1 MRYNTKYKVFFQ
13 KKKLMDIP
21 LRMFNFKRSKWKFLK
36 RIESLH
42 LRFYLFPRKLRKKF
56 FKQRKFFLIKHS
68 NNYKSNIRSYL
79 DKKNFIANFSSL
91 KKKTVEKDS
100 FSNKYNLSNQVTKTS
115 IFHNIKI
122 HKSVKKWQR
131 FKFLYKKSLKQQK
144 DFKQRLDN
152 SILYKNFKNSVFSF
166 PSITKYEN
174 FYQSLFQFEFRL
186 NILLYRLRIFK
197 TVREVNLLIN
207 SNLIKVNSKTVGSNY
222 SVSCG
227 DIITFDTKINYLF
240 NLSSIQKNFLL
251 KNFVEVDFYSNTI
264 VILGST
270 TDIQFNDFSFFIQ
283 KYFDL
288 NRLKY
293 SFK

>member
-1 MRYNTKYKVFFQ
+1 MRHNTKYKIFFQ
-13 KKKLMDIP
+13 KKKLIDIP

-56 FKQRKFFLIKHS
+56 FKQRKYFLIKYY
-68 NNYKSNIRSYL
+68 NNYKSKLRSYSYKKIFIKTSPTL
-79 DKKNFIANFSSL
+79 KNKIIEKNF
-91 KKKTVEKDS
+91 
-100 FSNKYNLSNQVTKTS
+100 FSNKYSLSNEITKTS

-152 SILYKNFKNSVFSF
+152 SILYKNLKNSIFSF
-166 PSITKYEN
+166 SGITKYEG
-174 FYQSLFQFEFRL
+174 FYQSIFQFEFRL
-186 NILLYRLRIFK
+186 NILLYRLRFFK
-197 TVREVNLLIN
+197 TVREVNLFIN
-207 SNLIKVNSKTVGSNY
+207 LKLIKVNSKGVKSNY

-227 DIITFDTKINYLF
+227 DIITFDVKINYLF
-240 NLSSIQKNFLL
+240 NLNSIQKNFLL
-251 KNFVEVDFYSNTI
+251 KNFVEIDFYSNTI
-264 VILGST
+264 VILSST
-270 TDIQFNDFSFFIQ
+270 TDVQFNDFSFFIQ